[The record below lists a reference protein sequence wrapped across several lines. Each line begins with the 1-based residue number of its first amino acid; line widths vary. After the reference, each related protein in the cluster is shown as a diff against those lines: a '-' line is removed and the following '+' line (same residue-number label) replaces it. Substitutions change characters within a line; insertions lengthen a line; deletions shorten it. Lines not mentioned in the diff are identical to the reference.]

1 MRNNIPRIAGFTIIE
16 ILLVTALTAIVLGLA
31 IPSFNSLLAN
41 TKTRTKASLLHAT
54 LHNARVHAITAQTVV
69 IVCAASSNNPRQCNN
84 NYSANSN
91 WASGWLAY
99 QDNNRNNR
107 LDDTDKILNTVSN
120 EDVGVVFNQRGRLRF
135 FADGSA
141 RSAGF
146 YICNKHSETA
156 SHIRLLYSGRAR
168 MTDSLSK
175 KQLSK
180 CKNTI

>member
-54 LHNARVHAITAQTVV
+54 LHNV